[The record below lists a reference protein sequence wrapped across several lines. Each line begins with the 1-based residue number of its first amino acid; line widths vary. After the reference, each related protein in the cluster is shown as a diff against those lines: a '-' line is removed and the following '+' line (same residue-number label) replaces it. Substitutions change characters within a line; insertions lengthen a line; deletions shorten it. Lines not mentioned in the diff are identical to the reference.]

1 MEKIRS
7 SSITAALL
15 IQVLSLSLATSKD
28 GSKNL
33 IPKEIKWYDDT
44 TFDEEIYIGDFH
56 GFHDPHMSNA
66 ENQVNIE
73 TEPRGSHP
81 LNRRKIFHD
90 GCLNHQMV
98 QWFLKTQ
105 MSKKIYSKHSKAT

>member
-1 MEKIRS
+1 MVRKTS
-7 SSITAALL
+7 SQKQSNHT
-15 IQVLSLSLATSKD
+15 
-28 GSKNL
+28 GF
-33 IPKEIKWYDDT
+33 E
-44 TFDEEIYIGDFH
+44 EEIYDFH
-56 GFHDPHMSNA
+56 GFHDPHMSST
-66 ENQVNIE
+66 EKQVNIE
-73 TEPRGSHP
+73 IEPRGSHP